1 MADDG
6 EHGLSQIQINLR
18 RQQEKK
24 QQEQMK
30 IMGVF
35 ANNNSMQSQGIAGL
49 ST

>member
-1 MADDG
+1 MADD

-35 ANNNSMQSQGIAGL
+35 ANNN
-49 ST
+49 